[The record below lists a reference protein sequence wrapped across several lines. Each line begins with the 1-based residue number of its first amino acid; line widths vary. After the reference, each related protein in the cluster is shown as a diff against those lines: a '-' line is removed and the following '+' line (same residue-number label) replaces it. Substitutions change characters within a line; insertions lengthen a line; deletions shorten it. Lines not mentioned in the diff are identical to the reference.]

1 MPLKILCVLV
11 PVLAFW
17 CMCIVPE
24 CAIHNGTERCYFYN
38 EVIVISMYELL
49 TLLFSSGALMYLNE
63 ATLLNNIKIRYMKD
77 AIYVSFNCK
86 IVILI
91 NISKI

>member
-1 MPLKILCVLV
+1 
-11 PVLAFW
+11 
-17 CMCIVPE
+17 MCIVPE
-24 CAIHNGTERCYFYN
+24 CAIHNGTEKCYFYN
-38 EVIVISMYELL
+38 EVKIISVYKLS
-49 TLLFSSGALMYLNE
+49 LLFSSGALMYLNE

-91 NISKI
+91 NTSKI